1 MKTLGFFVLAA
12 SLWAQQPAP
21 DNTKT
26 NKRDSNTSTAVT
38 AGKQSNAKADRELAA
53 NIRKSIVGDKTLS
66 TYAHNVKIVAVN
78 GEVTLKG
85 PVRSED
91 EKASVQKK
99 AEAQAGVTRVV
110 NQLDIAPAKKSK
122 KTSSAT
128 TNSR

>member
-1 MKTLGFFVLAA
+1 MKMLVFFVLAA
-12 SLWAQQPAP
+12 GLWAQQTAP

-26 NKRDSNTSTAVT
+26 NKRDSNTSAPAT
-38 AGKQSNAKADRELAA
+38 AGKQTNAKADRELAA
-53 NIRKSIVGDKTLS
+53 NIRKSIVADKTLS
-66 TYAHNVKIVAVN
+66 TYAHNVKVIAAN

-110 NQLDIAPAKKSK
+110 NQLDIAPEKKSK
-122 KTSSAT
+122 KASSAT
-128 TNSR
+128 TNSK